1 MGDVIDFEKPRPPL
15 SPQEQLFNSIVRALQ
30 DMTPHDRMSVI
41 ASSCSYDDWWE
52 LFKFAAYC
60 IGAEQYTALSDR
72 LDKEAVPIDNEAVHR
87 AILYPLQCTLKGV
100 IEEGWATVLPE
111 VE

>member
-1 MGDVIDFEKPRPPL
+1 MGDIIDFEKPRAPP
-15 SPQEQLFNSIVRALQ
+15 SPEEQHLDSLVRALQ

-41 ASSCSYDDWWE
+41 ASSCNYDDWWE

-60 IGAEQYTALSDR
+60 IGAEDYAALSDR
-72 LDKEAVPIDNEAVHR
+72 PDKESVQR

-100 IEEGWATVLPE
+100 IEEGWATALPE
-111 VE
+111 ETP